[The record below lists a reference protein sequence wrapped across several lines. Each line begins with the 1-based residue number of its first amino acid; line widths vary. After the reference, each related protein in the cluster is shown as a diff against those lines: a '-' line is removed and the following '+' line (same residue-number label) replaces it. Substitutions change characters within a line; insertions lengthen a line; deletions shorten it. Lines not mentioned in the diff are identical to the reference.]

1 MIKKIGLSLVI
12 TTALFTGAV
21 TAGVE
26 EIVTVATRTEA
37 KLAEVVGSVSLV
49 DSDALKLVSHA
60 HVQQALSRVAGVN
73 LHRGNG
79 QEYLPAVRSPVL
91 TGAGGCGGFL
101 MQEDGIPIRAAG
113 FCNINELF
121 EANTEMAQ
129 RIEVLRGTGTVLHG
143 SNAMHGVIN
152 IVTPEISQESNLGLE
167 VGANDYGRLT
177 FKSGTETLGIAANL
191 THDGGYRDD
200 SGFDQQKV
208 SLRHAYKNGDVKID
222 SGITLTN
229 LNQETAGFIED
240 LDSYKDD
247 AQVELNLNPEA
258 YRDVRS
264 ARVWSRISKAEQN
277 YQLIV
282 TPYLRYS
289 KMDFLQHFLP
299 GDPLEENGQK
309 SLGVQVGYYR
319 ALSDTLNVI
328 AGFDAEITDAY
339 LKQSQDAP
347 TQGSAFL
354 RATIPAGQHYDY
366 QVDATMAAP
375 YMHLDWSVND
385 QLSVSGGL
393 RFESM
398 RYDYSNNMLAGRTK
412 ADGSTCGF
420 GGCRY
425 SRPES
430 DKDNFNNWSSNL
442 GAQFKLSDTHSTFLR
457 LARGFRAPQATE
469 LYRLQ
474 RAQQITDLDS
484 ESVDSVELGI
494 TGNTDSLSYKVA
506 VYHMEKDN
514 VIFRDSS
521 FFNVSNGKTEHQG
534 IELESDY
541 EINSQWSLG
550 ISATLA
556 RHTYLSDT
564 LVGAVDSLGNDV
576 EVNINNNDIDT
587 APRNFG
593 SARLAWTPDSTK
605 TVELEWQSMGS
616 YQLNPENFNQYE
628 GHDIVHLRAGWKVS
642 ESMRVFANISNL
654 TDEHYAE
661 RADYTRFSQERYFPG
676 TPRSMQVGVELAW

>member
-1 MIKKIGLSLVI
+1 MIKKIGLSLAI

-37 KLAEVVGSVSLV
+37 NLAEVIGSVSVV
-49 DSDALKLVSHA
+49 DTEVLKLVSHA

-229 LNQETAGFIED
+229 LNQETAGFIEG

-277 YQLIV
+277 YKLIV

-339 LKQSQDAP
+339 LKQSQDSP
-347 TQGSAFL
+347 TIGSFFL
-354 RATIPAGQHYDY
+354 RSTIPMGQHYDY

-412 ADGSTCGF
+412 ADGSLCQF
-420 GGCRY
+420 GCRY

-430 DKDNFNNWSSNL
+430 GKDNFNNWSSNL
-442 GAQFKLSDTHSTFLR
+442 GAQFKLSDTHSTFVR

-494 TGNTDSLSYKVA
+494 AGDTESLSYKVA

-521 FFNVSNGKTEHQG
+521 FFNVSDGKTEHQG
-534 IELESDY
+534 IELELDY
-541 EINSQWSLG
+541 EINSQWSVG
-550 ISATLA
+550 ISATQA

-564 LVGAVDSLGNDV
+564 LVGAVDSLGNGV

-593 SARLAWTPDSTK
+593 SARLVWTPDSTK

-628 GHDIVHLRAGWKVS
+628 GHDIAHLRAGWDVS
-642 ESMRVFANISNL
+642 ESIRVYANISNL
-654 TDEHYAE
+654 TDEQYAE
-661 RADYTRFSQERYFPG
+661 RADFTTFSQERYFPG

>member
-1 MIKKIGLSLVI
+1 MIKKIGLSLAI

-37 KLAEVVGSVSLV
+37 NLAEVIGSVSVV
-49 DSDALKLVSHA
+49 DTEALKLVSHA

-229 LNQETAGFIED
+229 LNQETAGFIEG

-277 YQLIV
+277 YKLIV

-339 LKQSQDAP
+339 LKQSQDSP
-347 TQGSAFL
+347 TIGSFFL
-354 RATIPAGQHYDY
+354 RSTIPMGQHYDY

-412 ADGSTCGF
+412 ADGSLCQF
-420 GGCRY
+420 GCRY

-430 DKDNFNNWSSNL
+430 GKDNFNNWSSNL
-442 GAQFKLSDTHSTFLR
+442 GAQFKLSDTHSTFVR

-474 RAQQITDLDS
+474 RGQQITDLDS

-494 TGNTDSLSYKVA
+494 AGDTESLSYKVA

-521 FFNVSNGKTEHQG
+521 FFNVSDGKTEHQG
-534 IELESDY
+534 IELELDY
-541 EINSQWSLG
+541 EINSQWSVG
-550 ISATLA
+550 ISATQA

-564 LVGAVDSLGNDV
+564 LVGAVDSLGNGV

-593 SARLAWTPDSTK
+593 SARLVWTPDSTK

-628 GHDIVHLRAGWKVS
+628 GHDIAHLRAGWDVS
-642 ESMRVFANISNL
+642 ESIRVYANISNL
-654 TDEHYAE
+654 TDEQYAE
-661 RADYTRFSQERYFPG
+661 RADFTTFSQERYFPG

>member
-229 LNQETAGFIED
+229 LNQETAGFIEG

-277 YQLIV
+277 YKLIV

-339 LKQSQDAP
+339 LKQSQDSP
-347 TQGSAFL
+347 TIGSFFL
-354 RATIPAGQHYDY
+354 RSTIPMGQHYDY

-412 ADGSTCGF
+412 ADGSLCQF
-420 GGCRY
+420 GCRY

-430 DKDNFNNWSSNL
+430 GKDNFNNWSSNL
-442 GAQFKLSDTHSTFLR
+442 GAQFKLSDTHSTFVR

-474 RAQQITDLDS
+474 RGQQITDLDS

-494 TGNTDSLSYKVA
+494 AGDTESLSYKVA

-521 FFNVSNGKTEHQG
+521 FFNVSDGKTEHQG
-534 IELESDY
+534 IELELDY
-541 EINSQWSLG
+541 EINSQWSVG
-550 ISATLA
+550 ISATQA

-564 LVGAVDSLGNDV
+564 LVGAVDSLGNGV

-593 SARLAWTPDSTK
+593 SARLVWTPDSTK

-628 GHDIVHLRAGWKVS
+628 GHDIAHLRAGWDVS
-642 ESMRVFANISNL
+642 ESIRVYANISNL
-654 TDEHYAE
+654 TDEQYAE
-661 RADYTRFSQERYFPG
+661 RADFTTFSQERYFPG

>member
-1 MIKKIGLSLVI
+1 MIKQIGLSLAI
-12 TTALFTGAV
+12 NTALFTGAV
-21 TAGVE
+21 TAAVE

-37 KLAEVVGSVSLV
+37 NLAEVIGSVSVV
-49 DSDALKLVSHA
+49 DSNALLLVSHA

-101 MQEDGIPIRAAG
+101 MQEDGIPLRASG

-152 IVTPEISQESNLGLE
+152 IVTPEISQQSNLGLE
-167 VGANDYGRLT
+167 VGANDYGRLK

-208 SLRHAYKNGDVKID
+208 SLRHAYKSGDIKID
-222 SGITLTN
+222 SGVTLTN
-229 LNQETAGFIED
+229 LNQETAGFIEG

-247 AQVELNLNPEA
+247 TQVELNLNPEA

-282 TPYLRYS
+282 TPYFRYS

-319 ALSDTLNVI
+319 ALSDDVNVI

-347 TQGSAFL
+347 TVGSFFL
-354 RATIPAGQHYDY
+354 RATIPMGQHYDY

-375 YMHLDWSVND
+375 FMHLDWSVND

-412 ADGSTCGF
+412 ADGSLCQL
-420 GGCRY
+420 GCRY

-430 DKDNFNNWSSNL
+430 GKDNFNNWSSNL
-442 GAQFKLSDTHSTFLR
+442 GAHFKLSDTHSTFLR

-494 TGNTDSLSYKVA
+494 TGNTESLNYKVA

-521 FFNVSNGKTEHQG
+521 FFNVSDGKTEHQG
-534 IELESDY
+534 IELELDY
-541 EINSQWSLG
+541 EINSQWSVG
-550 ISATLA
+550 ISATQA

-593 SARLAWTPDSTK
+593 STRLVWTPDSTK

-628 GHDIVHLRAGWKVS
+628 GHDIVHLRAGWDLS

-661 RADYTRFSQERYFPG
+661 RADFTKFSQERYFPG

>member
-1 MIKKIGLSLVI
+1 MIKKIGL
-12 TTALFTGAV
+12 ALGLSATVFTGAV
-21 TAGVE
+21 SALGID
-26 EIVTVATRTEA
+26 EIVTVATRAEA
-37 KLAEVVGSVSLV
+37 DLADVIGSISVV
-49 DSDALKLVSHA
+49 DQDALKLVSHA

-101 MQEDGIPIRAAG
+101 IQEDGIPLRASG

-121 EANTEMAQ
+121 EANTEIAQ

-152 IVTPEISQESNLGLE
+152 IITPEISQESNLGLE
-167 VGANDYGRLT
+167 VGANDYGRLK

-191 THDGGYRDD
+191 TRDGGYRDE
-200 SGFDQQKV
+200 SGFDQQKM
-208 SLRHAYKNGDVKID
+208 SLRHGYKSGDMQID
-222 SGITLTN
+222 SGITVTN
-229 LNQETAGFIED
+229 LNQETAGFIEG

-247 AQVELNLNPEA
+247 SQVDANLNPEA

-264 ARVWSRISKAEQN
+264 ARLWSRISKAEQH
-277 YQLIV
+277 YELIV
-282 TPYLRYS
+282 TPYVRYS

-299 GDPLEENGQK
+299 GDPLEQNGQK

-319 ALSDTLNVI
+319 TLGEGVNVI
-328 AGFDAEITDAY
+328 AGFDAELTDAF

-354 RATIPAGQHYDY
+354 QATIPAGQHYDY

-375 YMHLDWSVND
+375 FMHLDWAVSD

-398 RYDYSNNMLAGRTK
+398 SYDYSNNMLAGRTK
-412 ADGSTCGF
+412 ADGTACGR

-430 DKDNFNNWSSNL
+430 SKDDFNNWSSNL
-442 GAQFKLSDTHSTFLR
+442 GAQFKLSDTHSTFVR
-457 LARGFRAPQATE
+457 VARGFRAPQATE

-484 ESVDSVELGI
+484 ESIDSVELGI
-494 TGNTDSLSYKVA
+494 TGTTDSLRYSMA

-521 FFNVSNGKTEHQG
+521 FFNVSNGNTEHQG
-534 IELESDY
+534 VELELDY
-541 EINSQWSLG
+541 DINTQWSLG
-550 ISATLA
+550 VSATQA
-556 RHTYLSDT
+556 RHTYLNST
-564 LVGAVDSLGNDV
+564 VSGG
-576 EVNINNNDIDT
+576 VNIRGNDIDT
-587 APRNFG
+587 APRHFG
-593 SARLAWTPDSTK
+593 SARLAWTPGSNK
-605 TVELEWQSMGS
+605 SLELEWQSMGS
-616 YQLNPENFNQYE
+616 YYLNPENLHQYE
-628 GHDIVHLRAGWKVS
+628 GHDLVHLRGAWAVS
-642 ESMRVFANISNL
+642 GKMQVYANISNL
-654 TDEHYAE
+654 LDEHYAE
-661 RADYTRFSQERYFPG
+661 RADYTSFSQERYFPG
-676 TPRSMQVGVELAW
+676 MGRSLQVGVEMSW

>member
-1 MIKKIGLSLVI
+1 MLNKVGTSLLLS
-12 TTALFTGAV
+12 AAV
-21 TAGVE
+21 LTNSAVANID
-26 EIVTVATRTEA
+26 EIVTVATRAEA
-37 KLAEVVGSVSLV
+37 DIAQVIGSVSVV
-49 DSDALKLVSHA
+49 DEKALKLVSHA

-101 MQEDGIPIRAAG
+101 MQEDSIPLRAAG

-152 IVTPEISQESNLGLE
+152 IVTPEISEQRNLGLE
-167 VGANDYGRLT
+167 IGGNDYSRVK
-177 FKSGTETLGIAANL
+177 FKSATDNLGIAGHF
-191 THDGGYRDD
+191 TRDGGYRDE

-208 SLRHAYKNGDVKID
+208 SLRHAYKSDDLKID
-222 SGITLTN
+222 SGITVTN
-229 LNQETAGFIED
+229 LNQETAGFIEG
-240 LDSYKDD
+240 LDAYKDD
-247 AQVELNLNPEA
+247 SQIKLNLNPEA

-264 ARVWSRISKAEQN
+264 ARAWSRMSKSAQN

-282 TPYLRYS
+282 TPYIRYS
-289 KMDFLQHFLP
+289 QMDFLQHFLP

-319 ALSDTLNVI
+319 TLSQGVNVI
-328 AGFDAEITDAY
+328 GGVDVEVTEAY

-347 TQGSAFL
+347 TRGPSFL
-354 RATIPAGQHYDY
+354 QETIPQGQHYDY
-366 QVDATMAAP
+366 QVDARLAAP
-375 YMHLDWSVND
+375 FIHMDWAVND
-385 QLSVSGGL
+385 QLSLSGGV
-393 RFESM
+393 RFESVS
-398 RYDYSNNMLAGRTK
+398 YDYSNNMLTGRTR
-412 ADGSTCGF
+412 ADGTECGR

-425 SRPES
+425 SRPAS
-430 DKDNFNNWSSNL
+430 GKDDFNNWSSNL
-442 GAQFKLSDTHSTFLR
+442 GAKFNLSESSSAFVR

-484 ESVDSVELGI
+484 ESIDSVELGI
-494 TGNTDSLSYKVA
+494 AGYNQSLSYKLA

-521 FFNVSNGKTEHQG
+521 FFNVSDGNTEHQG
-534 IELESDY
+534 IELELDY
-541 EINSQWSLG
+541 EINSTWSLG
-550 ISATLA
+550 VSATQA
-556 RHTYLSDT
+556 RHTYLNST
-564 LVGAVDSLGNDV
+564 VLGGV
-576 EVNINNNDIDT
+576 SIRGNDIDT
-587 APRNFG
+587 APRLFG
-593 SARLAWTPDSTK
+593 SARLAWTPADNKSL
-605 TVELEWQSMGS
+605 ELEWQAMGS
-616 YQLNPENFNQYE
+616 YYLNPENLHRYE
-628 GHDIVHLRAGWKVS
+628 GHDLIHLRAGWTVS
-642 ESMRVFANISNL
+642 QSMRVFANISNL

-661 RADYTRFSQERYFPG
+661 RADYTSFSQERYFPG
-676 TPRSMQVGVELAW
+676 MPRSLQVGVEWIW

>member
-1 MIKKIGLSLVI
+1 MIKKIGLSLAI

-37 KLAEVVGSVSLV
+37 NLAEVIGSVSVV
-49 DSDALKLVSHA
+49 DTEVLKLVSHA

-208 SLRHAYKNGDVKID
+208 SLRHAYKNGDIKID

-229 LNQETAGFIED
+229 LNQETAGFIEG

-277 YQLIV
+277 YKLIV

-339 LKQSQDAP
+339 LKQSQDSP
-347 TQGSAFL
+347 TIGSFFL
-354 RATIPAGQHYDY
+354 RSTIPMGQHYDY

-412 ADGSTCGF
+412 ADGSLCQF
-420 GGCRY
+420 GCRY

-430 DKDNFNNWSSNL
+430 GKDNFNNWSSNL
-442 GAQFKLSDTHSTFLR
+442 GAQFKLSDTHSTFVR

-494 TGNTDSLSYKVA
+494 AGDTESLSYKVA

-521 FFNVSNGKTEHQG
+521 FFNVSDGKTEHQG
-534 IELESDY
+534 IELELDY
-541 EINSQWSLG
+541 EINSQWSVG
-550 ISATLA
+550 ISATQA

-564 LVGAVDSLGNDV
+564 LVGAVDSLGNGV

-593 SARLAWTPDSTK
+593 SARLVWTPDSTK

-628 GHDIVHLRAGWKVS
+628 GHDIAHLRAGWDVS
-642 ESMRVFANISNL
+642 ESIRVYANISNL
-654 TDEHYAE
+654 TDEQYAE
-661 RADYTRFSQERYFPG
+661 RADFTTFSQERYFPG

>member
-1 MIKKIGLSLVI
+1 V
-12 TTALFTGAV
+12 V
-21 TAGVE
+21 D
-26 EIVTVATRTEA
+26 TE
-37 KLAEVVGSVSLV
+37 
-49 DSDALKLVSHA
+49 ALKLVSHA

-229 LNQETAGFIED
+229 LNQETAGFIEG

-277 YQLIV
+277 YKLIV

-309 SLGVQVGYYR
+309 SLGVQAGYYR

-339 LKQSQDAP
+339 LKQSQDSP
-347 TQGSAFL
+347 TIGSFFL
-354 RATIPAGQHYDY
+354 RSTIPMGQHYDY

-412 ADGSTCGF
+412 ADGSLCQF
-420 GGCRY
+420 GCRY

-430 DKDNFNNWSSNL
+430 GKDNFNNWSSNL
-442 GAQFKLSDTHSTFLR
+442 GAQFKLSDTHSTFVR

-474 RAQQITDLDS
+474 RGQQITDLDS

-494 TGNTDSLSYKVA
+494 AGDTESLSYKVA

-521 FFNVSNGKTEHQG
+521 FFNVSDGKTEHQG
-534 IELESDY
+534 IELELDY
-541 EINSQWSLG
+541 EINSQWSVG
-550 ISATLA
+550 ISATQA

-564 LVGAVDSLGNDV
+564 LVGAVDSLGNGV

-593 SARLAWTPDSTK
+593 SARLVWTPDSTK

-628 GHDIVHLRAGWKVS
+628 GHDIAHLRAGWDVS
-642 ESMRVFANISNL
+642 ESIRVYANISNL
-654 TDEHYAE
+654 TDEQYAE
-661 RADYTRFSQERYFPG
+661 RADFTTFSQERYFPG

>member
-1 MIKKIGLSLVI
+1 MIKKIGLSLAI

-37 KLAEVVGSVSLV
+37 NLAEVIGSVSVV
-49 DSDALKLVSHA
+49 DTEALKLVSHA

-229 LNQETAGFIED
+229 LNQETAGFIEG

-277 YQLIV
+277 YKLIV

-339 LKQSQDAP
+339 LKQSQDSP
-347 TQGSAFL
+347 TIGSFFL
-354 RATIPAGQHYDY
+354 RSTIPMGQHYDY

-412 ADGSTCGF
+412 ADGSLCQF
-420 GGCRY
+420 GCRY

-430 DKDNFNNWSSNL
+430 GKDNFNNWSSNL
-442 GAQFKLSDTHSTFLR
+442 GAQFKLSDTHSTFVR

-494 TGNTDSLSYKVA
+494 AGDTESLSYKVA

-521 FFNVSNGKTEHQG
+521 FFNVSDGKTEHQG
-534 IELESDY
+534 IELELDY
-541 EINSQWSLG
+541 EINSQWSVG
-550 ISATLA
+550 ISATQA

-564 LVGAVDSLGNDV
+564 LVGAVDSLGNGV

-593 SARLAWTPDSTK
+593 SARLVWTPDSTK

-628 GHDIVHLRAGWKVS
+628 GHDIAHLRAGWEVS
-642 ESMRVFANISNL
+642 ESIRVYANISNL
-654 TDEHYAE
+654 TDEQYAE
-661 RADYTRFSQERYFPG
+661 RADFTTFSQERYFPG

>member
-1 MIKKIGLSLVI
+1 MLNKVGTSLLLS
-12 TTALFTGAV
+12 AAV
-21 TAGVE
+21 LTNSAVANID
-26 EIVTVATRTEA
+26 EIVTVATRAEA
-37 KLAEVVGSVSLV
+37 DIAQVIGSVSVV
-49 DSDALKLVSHA
+49 DEKALKLVSHA

-101 MQEDGIPIRAAG
+101 MQEDGIPLRAAG

-152 IVTPEISQESNLGLE
+152 IVTPEISEQRNLGLE
-167 VGANDYGRLT
+167 IGGNDYSRVK
-177 FKSGTETLGIAANL
+177 FKSARDNLGIAGHF
-191 THDGGYRDD
+191 TRDGGYRDE

-208 SLRHAYKNGDVKID
+208 SLRHAYKSDDLKID
-222 SGITLTN
+222 SGITVTN
-229 LNQETAGFIED
+229 LNQETASFIEG
-240 LDSYKDD
+240 LDAYKDD
-247 AQVELNLNPEA
+247 SQIKLNLNPEA

-264 ARVWSRISKAEQN
+264 ARAWSRMSKSEQN

-282 TPYLRYS
+282 TPYIRYS
-289 KMDFLQHFLP
+289 QMDFLQHFLP

-319 ALSDTLNVI
+319 TLSQGVNVI
-328 AGFDAEITDAY
+328 GGVDVEVTEAY

-347 TQGSAFL
+347 TRGPSFL
-354 RATIPAGQHYDY
+354 QETIPQGQHYDY
-366 QVDATMAAP
+366 QVDARLAAP
-375 YMHLDWSVND
+375 FIHMDWAVND
-385 QLSVSGGL
+385 QLSLSGGV
-393 RFESM
+393 RFESVS
-398 RYDYSNNMLAGRTK
+398 YDYSNNMLTGRTR
-412 ADGSTCGF
+412 ADGTECGR

-425 SRPES
+425 SRPAS
-430 DKDNFNNWSSNL
+430 GKDDFNNWSSNL
-442 GAQFKLSDTHSTFLR
+442 GAKFNLSESSSAFVR

-484 ESVDSVELGI
+484 ESIDSVELGI
-494 TGNTDSLSYKVA
+494 AGYNQSLSYKLA

-521 FFNVSNGKTEHQG
+521 FFNVSDGNTEHQG
-534 IELESDY
+534 IELELDY
-541 EINSQWSLG
+541 EINSTWSLG
-550 ISATLA
+550 VSATQA
-556 RHTYLSDT
+556 RHTYLNST
-564 LVGAVDSLGNDV
+564 VLGGV
-576 EVNINNNDIDT
+576 SIRGNDIDT
-587 APRNFG
+587 APRLFG
-593 SARLAWTPDSTK
+593 SARLAWTPADNKSL
-605 TVELEWQSMGS
+605 ELEWQAMGS
-616 YQLNPENFNQYE
+616 YYLNPENLHRYE
-628 GHDIVHLRAGWKVS
+628 GHDLIHLRAGWTVS
-642 ESMRVFANISNL
+642 QSMRVFANISNL

-661 RADYTRFSQERYFPG
+661 RADYTSFSQERYFPG
-676 TPRSMQVGVELAW
+676 MPRSLQVGMEWSW